1 MIFAIELFDIKG
13 LSKIIPNN
21 VKTEASS
28 DNIEKNC
35 SLNFSSS
42 ISNQDSPGPGP
53 GIALNTNIITA
64 VPTIVDLKF

>member
-1 MIFAIELFDIKG
+1 MFDIKG
-13 LSKIIPNN
+13 LNKIMPTN
-21 VKTEASS
+21 VKTEASN

-35 SLNFSSS
+35 SLNFNSS

-53 GIALNTNIITA
+53 GIAINTNIITA